1 LWHKNKKQMKKNY
14 TSLMLGL
21 LFSGS
26 LCAQW
31 FNAVPYKGAFPV
43 TDGTTGTS
51 SNDWTAGWANFDP
64 QNVAYAAPTT
74 TVSADI
80 TSNTTWSTGSVV
92 LLQNK
97 VYVKNGATLTIQPGV
112 TVRGEY
118 ATQGTLIISRG
129 SKINAQGT
137 QTSPIVFT
145 SELAV
150 GNRAEGDWGGVII
163 LGSAVMNQPGGVA
176 NIEGLTAAIDNEFGG
191 SNDMDSSG
199 VFSYARIEFG
209 GIPLQ
214 PNKEIN
220 GLTMGSVGSKTK
232 IDHVQVSFGGDDGF
246 EWFGG
251 TVNAKYLISFRNI
264 DDDFDTD
271 FGFRGN
277 IQFGLIVRDKD
288 MSDAAGDSNGFESD
302 NEASSPYSRLPI
314 TQPVFSNITNIGPKR
329 DGTTTLPIGEK
340 FDRGVYIRRNSGT
353 SLFNSII
360 VGWEKGFRVKDAGT
374 VDNFTTNDTAVFAF
388 NVISD
393 DVTWA
398 YEIDATSGSTAAFY
412 TNIQTTDMI
421 DTLSNVA
428 LINFVNGFPSTL
440 EGTPDFR
447 LQNSSVVAVGA
458 DFTHPKLGSQVGIN
472 SFLNQAAAIQAYP
485 NPASNQANILVKL
498 TREEAI
504 TVTLI
509 DMSGKVIATLLSNER
524 TGAGN
529 IAIPVQT
536 ADLSNGLYFVQVRS
550 ASFSHAVKLVVN
562 K

>member
-1 LWHKNKKQMKKNY
+1 MKKIY
-14 TSLMLGL
+14 TLAMGL
-21 LFSGS
+21 LVSGTV
-26 LCAQW
+26 CAQW
-31 FNAVPYKGAFPV
+31 FNAVTYKGAFPV
-43 TDGTTGTS
+43 TDGMTGTS

-64 QNVAYAAPTT
+64 QNAVYAAPTT

-80 TSNTTWSTGSVV
+80 TSNTTWATGSVV

-118 ATQGTLIISRG
+118 ATQGTLIISR
-129 SKINAQGT
+129 SAKINAQGT

-145 SELAV
+145 SELGV
-150 GNRAEGDWGGVII
+150 GLRAEGDWGGVII

-176 NIEGLTAAIDNEFGG
+176 NIEGLTAAIDNEYGG

-199 VFSYARIEFG
+199 IFSYARIEFG

-251 TVNAKYLISFRNI
+251 TVNAKYLISFRNV

-277 IQFGLIVRDKD
+277 IQFGLIIRDKD

-302 NEASSPYSRLPI
+302 NEASSPYTRLPM

-329 DGTTTLPIGEK
+329 DGTTVLPVGEK

-353 SLFNSII
+353 SVFNSLII
-360 VGWEKGFRVKDAGT
+360 GWEKGFRVKDAGT
-374 VDNFTTNDTAVFAF
+374 VDNFTINDTAVFAN

-412 TNIQTTDMI
+412 ANIQTTDMI
-421 DTLSNVA
+421 DTLSTVA
-428 LINFVNGFPSTL
+428 LINFVNGFPTTL

-447 LQNSSVVAVGA
+447 LQNSSVVSVGA
-458 DFTHPKLGSQVGIN
+458 DFTHPKLGGQVGIN
-472 SFLNQAAAIQAYP
+472 SLLYQATALQVYP
-485 NPASNQANILVKL
+485 NPAANQANLLVKL
-498 TREEAI
+498 TKEEAI
-504 TVTLI
+504 TVTLL

-524 TGAGN
+524 IGSGN

-536 ADLSNGLYFVQVRS
+536 SELSNGLYFIQVRS

-562 K
+562 H